1 MDFSS
6 TASKRFHPSQ
16 RVFAPSSPLV
26 ASGTPGPG
34 GSKML
39 VLKRA
44 YHACPTGVGT
54 EVGVQVMILSPTF
67 IPFLG
72 VADDGAATHAGSLLL
87 RAPAHVGEAF
97 AFAVGHGVVA
107 RAGAARR
114 DKAVL
119 RRVGEGA
126 IFACDFVMATQC
138 QSRNVTCGAHFLH
151 QIGDRTCP

>member
-1 MDFSS
+1 
-6 TASKRFHPSQ
+6 
-16 RVFAPSSPLV
+16 
-26 ASGTPGPG
+26 
-34 GSKML
+34 
-39 VLKRA
+39 
-44 YHACPTGVGT
+44 
-54 EVGVQVMILSPTF
+54 MILSPTF

-72 VADDGAATHAGSLLL
+72 VADDGAATHAGFLLL

-126 IFACDFVMATQC
+126 ILRAIL
-138 QSRNVTCGAHFLH
+138 SWPLNVNREMLH
-151 QIGDRTCP
+151 VEPIFCIR

>member
-1 MDFSS
+1 
-6 TASKRFHPSQ
+6 
-16 RVFAPSSPLV
+16 
-26 ASGTPGPG
+26 
-34 GSKML
+34 
-39 VLKRA
+39 
-44 YHACPTGVGT
+44 
-54 EVGVQVMILSPTF
+54 MILSPTF

-87 RAPAHVGEAF
+87 RAPAHVGGAF

-126 IFACDFVMATQC
+126 IFVRFNHGHSMSVEKCYMWSPFFA
-138 QSRNVTCGAHFLH
+138 S
-151 QIGDRTCP
+151 DR

>member
-1 MDFSS
+1 
-6 TASKRFHPSQ
+6 
-16 RVFAPSSPLV
+16 
-26 ASGTPGPG
+26 
-34 GSKML
+34 
-39 VLKRA
+39 
-44 YHACPTGVGT
+44 
-54 EVGVQVMILSPTF
+54 MILSPTF

-126 IFACDFVMATQC
+126 IFACDFVMATQR
-138 QSRNVTCGAHFLH
+138 QSRNVT
-151 QIGDRTCP
+151 

>member
-1 MDFSS
+1 
-6 TASKRFHPSQ
+6 
-16 RVFAPSSPLV
+16 
-26 ASGTPGPG
+26 
-34 GSKML
+34 
-39 VLKRA
+39 
-44 YHACPTGVGT
+44 
-54 EVGVQVMILSPTF
+54 MILSPTF